1 MNSKQITLMLK
12 MKMTDYDTRPGN
24 STSHWK
30 DYDRYTEEYR
40 LTQGQSDFASL
51 YKLLDLLS
59 MAGKATH
66 I

>member
-1 MNSKQITLMLK
+1 
-12 MKMTDYDTRPGN
+12 MKMTDYT
-24 STSHWK
+24 TSHWK
-30 DYDRYTEEYR
+30 DYDQYTEEYK
-40 LTQGQSDFASL
+40 LTQGQIDFASR

>member
-1 MNSKQITLMLK
+1 

-30 DYDRYTEEYR
+30 DYDRYTEEYK